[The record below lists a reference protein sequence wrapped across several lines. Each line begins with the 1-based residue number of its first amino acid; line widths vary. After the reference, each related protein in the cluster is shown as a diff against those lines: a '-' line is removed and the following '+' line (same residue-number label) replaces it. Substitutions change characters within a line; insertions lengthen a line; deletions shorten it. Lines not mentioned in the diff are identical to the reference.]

1 MLVFPRKLIKNF
13 LLTLI
18 TIAVLF
24 CLNDRLSEILTGIS
38 TLTGENH
45 ESTGQPSTQTSTVK
59 RELVLLQMLFRHGH
73 RAPFMLYPY
82 DPNTEDNWKEGMGML
97 TKLGRLQHY
106 AMGIHLQQRYKDFIT
121 TNPSEVDMINS
132 NNYRCQFGAYCFIAG
147 LYAPRKEFIF
157 TDDIRWQPFI
167 SKRSSDLIRIN
178 DCHIKNPAVCSET
191 IGLF

>member
-59 RELVLLQMLFRHGH
+59 RELVLLQM
-73 RAPFMLYPY
+73 
-82 DPNTEDNWKEGMGML
+82 
-97 TKLGRLQHY
+97 LGRLQHY